1 MNIKS
6 LLLGSAVAVV
16 AATGARAADAIIIAE
31 PEPMEF
37 VRICDAYG
45 VGFFYV
51 PGTETCL
58 RVGGYVRH
66 EQRYQDYDRSGDQYS
81 SFTRFQLG
89 VDARNETEWGTLRSY
104 VEARF
109 QYDSATES
117 NTAFLNQGF
126 IELGNQTG
134 TFRVGRTD
142 TAYTRFLGY
151 AGPVI
156 YDGSFG
162 FNTKNE
168 VSYTFTGGNGFSA
181 ILAAHDL
188 AGSNDFD
195 FGIEA
200 GAKLAQGWGDIGV
213 IAAYDTA
220 AEEWGAKLAANGKFG
235 AFNVGAHVLY
245 SSAANHAYAIQS
257 SMFGGANSEISVIGY
272 GSVDVTDTLAV
283 VAQGQWFD
291 AEYDALASDAFEVT
305 AGLNWRPITGL
316 QIRPEVQ
323 YGQVKGAAGVAD
335 VDGWRSVLR
344 FQRSF

>member
-45 VGFFYV
+45 TGFFYI

-58 RVGGYVRH
+58 RLGGYVRH
-66 EQRYQDYDRSGDQYS
+66 EQRYQDFDASGDMYS
-81 SFTRFQLG
+81 SFTRFQLN

-104 VEARF
+104 VEGRF
-109 QYDSATES
+109 QYDSATEA
-117 NTAFLNQGF
+117 NTVNLHQGF
-126 IELGNQTG
+126 IELGTQAG
-134 TFRVGRTD
+134 TVRVGRTD
-142 TAYTRFLGY
+142 TAYARYLGFT
-151 AGPVI
+151 GPVI

-162 FNTKNE
+162 LNTKNE

-188 AGSNDFD
+188 AGDTDLN
-195 FGIEA
+195 FGIEG
-200 GAKLAQGWGDIGV
+200 GARLAQGWGDIGA
-213 IAAYDTA
+213 IAGYDMA

-245 SSAANHAYAIQS
+245 SSAANHAYAVQS

-272 GSVDVTDTLAV
+272 GSFDINEKLAV